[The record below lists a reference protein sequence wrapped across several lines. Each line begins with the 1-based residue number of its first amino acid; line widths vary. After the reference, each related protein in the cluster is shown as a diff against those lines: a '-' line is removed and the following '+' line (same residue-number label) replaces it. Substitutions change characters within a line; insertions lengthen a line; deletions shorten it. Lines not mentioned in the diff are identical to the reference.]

1 MFNFFIETT
10 QLPQVLIQSINASGL
25 PALAVILMIIAC
37 YLLLG
42 CFMDALSMILL
53 TVPFVFPVIKA
64 LGFDPLWFGI
74 VIVTVVEIG
83 IITPPIGMN
92 LFVIAGVAKDLETR
106 NVIRGVIPFI
116 ICDVV
121 RVALL
126 VAFPIL
132 VTWLPSTMR

>member
-1 MFNFFIETT
+1 
-10 QLPQVLIQSINASGL
+10 
-25 PALAVILMIIAC
+25 MIIAC
-37 YLLLG
+37 YVLLG

-74 VIVTVVEIG
+74 IIVTVVEIG
-83 IITPPIGMN
+83 LITPPIGMN
-92 LFVIAGVAKDLETR
+92 LFVIAGVAKNLQTR

-116 ICDVV
+116 VCDIV

-126 VAFPIL
+126 VSFPIL